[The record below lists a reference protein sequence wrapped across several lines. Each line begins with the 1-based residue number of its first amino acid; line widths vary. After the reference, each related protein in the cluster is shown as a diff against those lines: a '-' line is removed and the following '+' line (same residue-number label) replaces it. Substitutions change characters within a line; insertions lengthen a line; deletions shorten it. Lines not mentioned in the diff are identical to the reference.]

1 MTLLYEDISYKIR
14 GAAFDVYKKLG
25 CRHKEKVYQR
35 AFYQALIKQGLK
47 VEKEKHLP
55 VYFDNRKVGSY
66 NPDFLIEDK
75 IIIET
80 KAKPFLHKQDIKQ
93 FWQYLSSTNYKLAFL
108 INFGQPG
115 QVQIIRRVYDTAR
128 NKIKTNNIRPENFPR
143 NSALQ
148 RDSA

>member
-1 MTLLYEDISYKIR
+1 MALLYEDISYKIR
-14 GAAFDVYKKLG
+14 GATFDVYKKLG

-35 AFYQALIKQGLK
+35 AFYQALIKQDLK

-55 VYFDNRKVGSY
+55 VFFDNHKVGSY
-66 NPDFLIEDK
+66 NPDFLVEDK

-115 QVQIIRRVYDTAR
+115 GVKIIRRIYDTAR
-128 NKIKTNNIRPENFPR
+128 KKIKIIKKNLGNLPR
-143 NSALQ
+143 NSAFP